1 MNSNTKKFIVLLG
14 GDGAGKT
21 SVIKSLGLDCCSVIS
36 YTDTPVSNRIESMR
50 EIENIVRKEILPK
63 FHQLSPQFRVAV
75 YNLFVAYMAESISH
89 EICRNNVICDSYY
102 YKFMAKEILSGVDAN
117 QLQIWKTLQRPD
129 AVVYL
134 DTDPHIAYERIRS
147 TRTIQNNEKFENS
160 YEEEGFVE
168 LQKQLKRKMLAIVR
182 SFDIPLRLVD
192 ANKPLKEVCQQVQNN
207 ITEVL
212 R

>member
-21 SVIKSLGLDCCSVIS
+21 SVIKNLGLDCCSVIS
-36 YTDTPVSNRIESMR
+36 YSETPVSNRIESMC
-50 EIENIVRKEILPK
+50 EIEKIVRKDLLPQ
-63 FHQLSPQFRVAV
+63 FSTMSPQFRVAV

-134 DTDPHIAYERIRS
+134 DADPRLAYRRIKK
-147 TRTIQNNEKFENS
+147 TRAIQSNEKFVDDR
-160 YEEEGFVE
+160 EEEGFIR
-168 LQKQLKRKMLAIVR
+168 LQKRLKEQMIEIIRK
-182 SFDIPLRLVD
+182 SNIPLSLVD
-192 ANKPLKEVCQQVQNN
+192 ANKPLKDVCLQVQNN
-207 ITEVL
+207 IIEIL
-212 R
+212 K